1 MHVLPNLYAKEQM
14 NMFKNLSALKERAK
28 SLMNEL
34 TKAVQDFDVQYTD
47 EINNRYD
54 VNLDEILDTME
65 RKIREAESAAE
76 LLYYSLHDYETE
88 RKQYVKEKEARA

>member
-1 MHVLPNLYAKEQM
+1 
-14 NMFKNLSALKERAK
+14 MFKNLSVLKERAK
-28 SLMNEL
+28 SLMGEL
-34 TKAVQDFDVQYTD
+34 TNAVQDFDVQYTD

-76 LLYYSLHDYETE
+76 LLYYSLHDYEAE
-88 RKQYVKEKEARA
+88 RKHYLKEQEARK

>member
-1 MHVLPNLYAKEQM
+1 
-14 NMFKNLSALKERAK
+14 MFKNLSELKERAK

-34 TKAVQDFDVQYTD
+34 TKTVQDFDVQYTD

-65 RKIREAESAAE
+65 RKIVRQRVRPNSCITV
-76 LLYYSLHDYETE
+76 STTM
-88 RKQYVKEKEARA
+88 RRRGINT

>member
-1 MHVLPNLYAKEQM
+1 
-14 NMFKNLSALKERAK
+14 MFKNLSALKERAK
-28 SLMNEL
+28 YLMNEL
-34 TKAVQDFDVQYTD
+34 TNAVQDFDVQYTD

-76 LLYYSLHDYETE
+76 LLYYSLYDYETE
-88 RKQYVKEKEARA
+88 RKQYLKLKEGRS

>member
-1 MHVLPNLYAKEQM
+1 
-14 NMFKNLSALKERAK
+14 MFKNLSALKERAK

-34 TKAVQDFDVQYTD
+34 TKTVQDFDVQYTD
-47 EINNRYD
+47 EINNRYN
-54 VNLDEILDTME
+54 VKLDEILDTME

-88 RKQYVKEKEARA
+88 RKHYIKEKEARK